1 MRLESVIGR
10 HYGRPTH
17 NELIIEV
24 SLVCVVGYDN
34 KTRITISYP
43 NRFSYTACSIFHSDG
58 NTSLLWRPERRRDI
72 CLCDCLTVSL
82 MDSNMRLSL
91 GRLDRGIFSLKNKRE
106 KTKTRRKIRKW
117 LSSTCRNI
125 KLL

>member
-10 HYGRPTH
+10 HYGRPSH

-43 NRFSYTACSIFHSDG
+43 NRFSYTARSIFHSNG
-58 NTSLLWRPERRRDI
+58 NTSLLWRSEGGGI
-72 CLCDCLTVSL
+72 FACVCLTVSL
-82 MDSNMRLSL
+82 MDSNMRQPP
-91 GRLDRGIFSLKNKRE
+91 GRLDRETISLMNNRE
-106 KTKTRRKIRKW
+106 KTKTRQKK
-117 LSSTCRNI
+117 
-125 KLL
+125 